1 MGNYNV
7 YLPNYSVG
15 AGCYSEIPKVAR
27 RLGNKA
33 IVIGGRTAIDKAKQA
48 LLDGISGSDMKI
60 IDFIVYGDDSTYEN
74 VDKLVNDERVK
85 NADIIFGVG
94 GGRAVDTTKV
104 VADKLDKPLFTFPT
118 LGSNCAAVTAIC
130 VMYNEDHTFKEYY
143 YLEGPADHT
152 FIDTQIIAESP
163 EDLFWAGI
171 GDALSKECEAVYS
184 SEGVNL
190 GHTPLM
196 GVGVSKICTDPL
208 IKYGKKALEDCKN
221 NQDSEELKQE
231 TKNKK
236 TGKSKEAYTLTFYGK
251 EYKLIRN
258 IKYKDYI
265 IENKTKEIKLGN
277 YTFPL
282 KIVVSTFFEVEKE
295 EVEVNKDKLKESLKQ
310 KALKDLY
317 YMMPASAKIEDV
329 NYQHKVSKNMLE
341 YIVTVQASE
350 DISKVYSLNQQEI
363 NKILEENSKS
373 EDGESVPS
381 NPQKRPIDDI
391 KNKYEQNNKKDDTK
405 DTTENN

>member
-152 FIDTQIIAESP
+152 FIDTQIIAKSP

-184 SEGVNL
+184 SKGVNL
-190 GHTPLM
+190 AHTPLM
-196 GVGVSKICTDPL
+196 GVGVSKICTEPL

-221 NQDSEELKQE
+221 NQDSEELKQVALDIIIS
-231 TKNKK
+231 
-236 TGKSKEAYTLTFYGK
+236 TGIVSNLT
-251 EYKLIRN
+251 
-258 IKYKDYI
+258 
-265 IENKTKEIKLGN
+265 
-277 YTFPL
+277 
-282 KIVVSTFFEVEKE
+282 
-295 EVEVNKDKLKESLKQ
+295 
-310 KALKDLY
+310 
-317 YMMPASAKIEDV
+317 
-329 NYQHKVSKNMLE
+329 
-341 YIVTVQASE
+341 
-350 DISKVYSLNQQEI
+350 
-363 NKILEENSKS
+363 
-373 EDGESVPS
+373 
-381 NPQKRPIDDI
+381 
-391 KNKYEQNNKKDDTK
+391 
-405 DTTENN
+405 TTENDYYYNSSLAHAFYNGSTLVEGARGLHGEVVSFGVLTLLTCAGEIEKRNEIAAFNKSLGLPVCLADLGIDKSGIPTIVDKAVTLVEWNAIKDRVTKEMFAKAIADCDDYGMSLK

>member
-48 LLDGISGSDMKI
+48 LLDGISGSDMEI

-190 GHTPLM
+190 AHTPLM

-221 NQDSEELKQE
+221 NQDSEELKQVALDIIIS
-231 TKNKK
+231 
-236 TGKSKEAYTLTFYGK
+236 TGIVSNLT
-251 EYKLIRN
+251 
-258 IKYKDYI
+258 
-265 IENKTKEIKLGN
+265 
-277 YTFPL
+277 
-282 KIVVSTFFEVEKE
+282 
-295 EVEVNKDKLKESLKQ
+295 
-310 KALKDLY
+310 
-317 YMMPASAKIEDV
+317 
-329 NYQHKVSKNMLE
+329 
-341 YIVTVQASE
+341 
-350 DISKVYSLNQQEI
+350 
-363 NKILEENSKS
+363 
-373 EDGESVPS
+373 
-381 NPQKRPIDDI
+381 
-391 KNKYEQNNKKDDTK
+391 
-405 DTTENN
+405 TTENDYYYNSSLAHAFYNGSTLVEGARGLHGEVVSFGVLTLLTCAGEIEKRNEIAAFNKSLGLPVCLADLGIDKSGIPTIVDKAVTLVEWNAIKDRVTKEMFAKAIADCDDYGMSLK

>member
-152 FIDTQIIAESP
+152 FIYTQIIAESP

-184 SEGVNL
+184 SKGVNL
-190 GHTPLM
+190 AHTPLM
-196 GVGVSKICTDPL
+196 GVGVSKICTEPL

-221 NQDSEELKQE
+221 NQDSEELKQVALDIIIS
-231 TKNKK
+231 
-236 TGKSKEAYTLTFYGK
+236 TGIVSNLT
-251 EYKLIRN
+251 
-258 IKYKDYI
+258 
-265 IENKTKEIKLGN
+265 
-277 YTFPL
+277 
-282 KIVVSTFFEVEKE
+282 
-295 EVEVNKDKLKESLKQ
+295 
-310 KALKDLY
+310 
-317 YMMPASAKIEDV
+317 
-329 NYQHKVSKNMLE
+329 
-341 YIVTVQASE
+341 
-350 DISKVYSLNQQEI
+350 
-363 NKILEENSKS
+363 
-373 EDGESVPS
+373 
-381 NPQKRPIDDI
+381 
-391 KNKYEQNNKKDDTK
+391 
-405 DTTENN
+405 TTENDYYYNSSLAHAFYNGSTLVEGARGLHGEVVSFGVLTLLTCAGEIEKRNEIAAFNKSLGLPVCLADLGIDKSGIPTIVDKAVTLVEWNAIKDRVTKEMFAKAIADCDDYGMSLK

>member
-74 VDKLVNDERVK
+74 VDKL
-85 NADIIFGVG
+85 
-94 GGRAVDTTKV
+94 VDTTKV

-184 SEGVNL
+184 SKGVNL
-190 GHTPLM
+190 AHTPLM
-196 GVGVSKICTDPL
+196 GVGVSKICTEPL

-221 NQDSEELKQE
+221 NQDSEELKQVALDIIIS
-231 TKNKK
+231 
-236 TGKSKEAYTLTFYGK
+236 TGIVSNLT
-251 EYKLIRN
+251 
-258 IKYKDYI
+258 
-265 IENKTKEIKLGN
+265 
-277 YTFPL
+277 
-282 KIVVSTFFEVEKE
+282 
-295 EVEVNKDKLKESLKQ
+295 
-310 KALKDLY
+310 
-317 YMMPASAKIEDV
+317 
-329 NYQHKVSKNMLE
+329 
-341 YIVTVQASE
+341 
-350 DISKVYSLNQQEI
+350 
-363 NKILEENSKS
+363 
-373 EDGESVPS
+373 
-381 NPQKRPIDDI
+381 
-391 KNKYEQNNKKDDTK
+391 
-405 DTTENN
+405 TTENDYYYNSSLAHAFYNGSTLVEGARGLHGEVVSFGVLTLLTCAGEIEKRNEIAAFNKSLGLPVCLADLGIDKSGIPTIVDKAVTLVEWNAIKDRVTKEMFAKAIADCDDYGMSLK

>member
-184 SEGVNL
+184 SKGVNL
-190 GHTPLM
+190 AHTPLM
-196 GVGVSKICTDPL
+196 GVGVSKICTEPL
-208 IKYGKKALEDCKN
+208 IKYGKK
-221 NQDSEELKQE
+221 
-231 TKNKK
+231 
-236 TGKSKEAYTLTFYGK
+236 
-251 EYKLIRN
+251 
-258 IKYKDYI
+258 
-265 IENKTKEIKLGN
+265 
-277 YTFPL
+277 
-282 KIVVSTFFEVEKE
+282 
-295 EVEVNKDKLKESLKQ
+295 
-310 KALKDLY
+310 
-317 YMMPASAKIEDV
+317 
-329 NYQHKVSKNMLE
+329 H
-341 YIVTVQASE
+341 
-350 DISKVYSLNQQEI
+350 
-363 NKILEENSKS
+363 
-373 EDGESVPS
+373 
-381 NPQKRPIDDI
+381 
-391 KNKYEQNNKKDDTK
+391 
-405 DTTENN
+405 